1 MTETDAATAAGV
13 AEIEALED
21 RRWAAQIAEDT
32 DALGVLLADE
42 LTYTHSNGVVDTKT
56 SYIDNIVNKVFDY
69 RSQKRSDTEIRVVDN
84 TALVTGRAEFVVVA
98 GGRTVNLD
106 ARYSAVWIRRDGT
119 WQFYC
124 WQSTPIPA

>member
-1 MTETDAATAAGV
+1 MTDAAV

-21 RRWAAQIAEDT
+21 RRWAAQIDDDT
-32 DALGVLLADE
+32 DALAELLAGE
-42 LTYTHSNGVVDTKT
+42 LIYTHSNGVVDTKT

-69 RSQKRSDTEIRVVDN
+69 RSEKRSDTAIRVVDD
-84 TALVTGRAEFVVVA
+84 TALVTGRAEFVVVV
-98 GGRTVNLD
+98 GGDRTVSLD
-106 ARYSAVWIRRDGT
+106 ARYTAVWIRRGGT